1 MSNTFGNAIKLSV
14 FGQSHAPAVG
24 FTLDGIPAGFA
35 PDFDAL
41 AAFMAR
47 RSAKRDGTTTTRF
60 EDDKVEIV
68 SGLVRGVTCGAPIAG
83 IIYNND
89 AKSEDYSKNTVFRPS
104 HADFTAFIKYHG
116 ANDNAGGGQFSGRLT
131 APLCASGGI
140 VKQLLSINGIEI
152 SAKIKSLHGVENPD
166 AETAK
171 QLILDAKNAGDS
183 IGGVI
188 ACTVTGVPAGIGE
201 PMFDGLE
208 NKLAQAVFAIPGVR
222 GIEFGLGFKAAEMTG
237 SEHNDAFIFRDNKI
251 VTETNN
257 HGGILGGISSG
268 MPITFNVA
276 IKPTPSIA
284 KAQKTVDI
292 SERKPVTITVRGRH
306 DPCIVPR
313 ALPCVEACA
322 ALAIFDSL
330 KEDGFVW
337 NLTR

>member
-14 FGQSHAPAVG
+14 FGQSHSPAIG
-24 FTLDGIPAGFA
+24 FTLDGVPAGFS
-35 PDFDAL
+35 PDFEEL

-47 RSAKRDGTTTTRF
+47 RAPKDDGTTTTRS
-60 EDDKVEIV
+60 EKDEIEFV
-68 SGLVRGVTCGAPIAG
+68 SGFVDGRTCGAPIAG
-83 IIYNND
+83 IIRNND
-89 AKSEDYSKNTVFRPS
+89 AKSENYGKNTVFRPS
-104 HADFTAFIKYHG
+104 HADFTSFVKYHG

-131 APLCASGGI
+131 APVCASGGI
-140 VKQLLSINGIEI
+140 LMQILALNNIHI
-152 SAKIKSLHGVENPD
+152 SSSIKSLHGVENPD
-166 AETAK
+166 ESTVK
-171 QLILDAKNAGDS
+171 RLILDAKNAGDS
-183 IGGVI
+183 IGGII

-222 GIEFGLGFKAAEMTG
+222 GIEFGLGFKAAELTG
-237 SEHNDAFIFRDNKI
+237 SEHNDAFVIRDNKI

-268 MPITFNVA
+268 MPIVFNVA

-284 KAQKTVDI
+284 KSQKTVDI

-322 ALAIFDSL
+322 ALAVFDSM

-337 NLTR
+337 NLMR